1 MIGYKL
7 SAFNFVLL
15 FRKFPIVSVE
25 NILYLVQDGFLSKL
39 QCLVVDSTFAKW
51 TIRALRFMQ

>member
-25 NILYLVQDGFLSKL
+25 NILYLVQDGFCPSYSVWLLIPLL
-39 QCLVVDSTFAKW
+39 QSGQLE
-51 TIRALRFMQ
+51 L